1 MNNVDLAIQKVRELQ
16 AELYS
21 SDASPNSLFKKTQEV
36 IEMMNMASVEINT
49 NYKDISDK
57 LTRQMNT
64 GKPQE

>member
-16 AELYS
+16 SELYS

-36 IEMMNMASVEINT
+36 IEMMERASVEINT

>member
-16 AELYS
+16 SELFK
-21 SDASPNSLFKKTQEV
+21 SDASPNSLFKKTQVV
-36 IEMMNMASVEINT
+36 IEYMERASKEINT